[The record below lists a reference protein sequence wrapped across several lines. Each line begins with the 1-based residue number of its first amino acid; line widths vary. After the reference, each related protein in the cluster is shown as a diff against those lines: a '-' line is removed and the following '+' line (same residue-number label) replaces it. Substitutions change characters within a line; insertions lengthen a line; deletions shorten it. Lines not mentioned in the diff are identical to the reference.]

1 MLIMNE
7 KRTRMTSQEF
17 LEIYFSDD
25 DLTPEELAEL
35 REYAHNLEITTRLM
49 QTLLEARRAKNLT
62 QAQLAELVG
71 MNQAEIS
78 RLEGPNSN
86 PRLSTLLKVTYAL
99 GLEFKV
105 NFADNTSVPA
115 SAD

>member
-1 MLIMNE
+1 MLTMTE
-7 KRTRMTSQEF
+7 KPTRMTSQEF
-17 LEIYFSDD
+17 LESYFSDD
-25 DLTPEELAEL
+25 DLTAEERAEL
-35 REYAHNLEITTRLM
+35 DEYAHNLEMTTRLT

-78 RLEGPNSN
+78 KLERPNSN

-105 NFADNTSVPA
+105 VLPDNTYELT
-115 SAD
+115 SAH

>member
-1 MLIMNE
+1 MLTMTE
-7 KRTRMTSQEF
+7 KQMRMTSQEF
-17 LEIYFSDD
+17 LETYFSDD
-25 DLTPEELAEL
+25 DLTAEERAEL
-35 REYAHNLEITTRLM
+35 DEYAHNLEMTTRLT

-78 RLEGPNSN
+78 KLERPNSN

>member
-7 KRTRMTSQEF
+7 KRTRMTAQEF
-17 LEIYFSDD
+17 LETYFKDE

-35 REYAHNLEITTRLM
+35 REYSQNLEITTRLT

-105 NFADNTSVPA
+105 VFPDNTYVLSG
-115 SAD
+115 AD

>member
-7 KRTRMTSQEF
+7 TRTRMTAQEF
-17 LEIYFSDD
+17 LETHFKDED
-25 DLTPEELAEL
+25 FTPEELAEL
-35 REYAHNLEITTRLM
+35 KESAHNLEITTRLT
-49 QTLLEARRAKNLT
+49 QTLFDARRAKNLT
-62 QAQLAELVG
+62 QSQLAELVG

-78 RLEGPNSN
+78 RLERPNSN

>member
-1 MLIMNE
+1 MLIMNK

-17 LEIYFSDD
+17 IETYFKDED
-25 DLTPEELAEL
+25 FTQQELVEL
-35 REYAHNLEITTRLM
+35 KEYAHNLEATARLT
-49 QTLLEARRAKNLT
+49 QTLFEARRAKNLT
-62 QAQLAELVG
+62 QAELAQLVG

-78 RLEGPNSN
+78 RLERPNAN
-86 PRLSTLLKVTYAL
+86 PRLSTLLKVTQAL

-105 NFADNTSVPA
+105 VFPDNTYVLS

>member
-1 MLIMNE
+1 MLIMTE
-7 KRTRMTSQEF
+7 KQTRISSKEF
-17 LEIYFSDD
+17 LATYFSDD
-25 DLTPEELAEL
+25 DLTPDELAEL
-35 REYAHNLEITTRLM
+35 REFAHNLEITTRLT
-49 QTLLEARRAKNLT
+49 QALLEARRAKNLT

-99 GLEFKV
+99 GLEFEV

>member
-1 MLIMNE
+1 MLIMTE
-7 KRTRMTSQEF
+7 KQTRISSKEF
-17 LEIYFSDD
+17 LAMYFSDD
-25 DLTPEELAEL
+25 DLTPDELAEL
-35 REYAHNLEITTRLM
+35 RECAHNLEITTRLT
-49 QTLLEARRAKNLT
+49 QALLEARRAKNLT

-78 RLEGPNSN
+78 RIEGPNSN

-99 GLEFKV
+99 GLEFEV

>member
-1 MLIMNE
+1 MDIMDE
-7 KRTRMTSQEF
+7 KVTRISSKEFVAQLMSNPALTSAERDELNDYARD
-17 LEIYFSDD
+17 LE
-25 DLTPEELAEL
+25 LTA
-35 REYAHNLEITTRLM
+35 RLN

-78 RLEGPNSN
+78 RLEGPNAN
-86 PRLSTLLKVTYAL
+86 PRLSTLLKVTQAL

-105 NFADNTSVPA
+105 VFSDNTYVLSSP
-115 SAD
+115 D

>member
-1 MLIMNE
+1 MSTMTE
-7 KRTRMTSQEF
+7 KQTRMTSQEF
-17 LEIYFSDD
+17 LETYFSDD
-25 DLTPEELAEL
+25 DLTAEERAEL
-35 REYAHNLEITTRLM
+35 DEYAHNLEMTTRLT

-78 RLEGPNSN
+78 KLERPNSN

-105 NFADNTSVPA
+105 VFPDNTYVQT